1 MAKSA
6 WAKFATHISF
16 HGGLFLGPMNDGA
29 PFVEMFRLLISEEEC
44 ALGMH
49 IPNKPTSVENLAQ
62 AANIPVEKAAALLK
76 HMSQKGVCFER
87 ITEDGKCFYNITP
100 FIPGFY
106 EFVMT
111 DPETKK
117 NAAVAAEF
125 RRTLDE
131 LGVLLRNVSVQG
143 GGLMKVTPVM
153 QEINAQQKVY
163 SYEDVM
169 TFINKATRYSVAD
182 CACRTAAK
190 LVGKGCE
197 HPIEDTCMQFDDT
210 ADYYV
215 RTGRG
220 HYVTREEAIAV
231 LEYTEKAGLVH
242 CAFQVEGKDY
252 TTFICNCCGCSCA
265 GIRQINRLDANP
277 MSHSNFRAAINDDKC
292 VACGECVNICPVNA
306 VTLGTK
312 FAADGTVQS
321 YNYRKAQKT
330 WLKKSD
336 IHDDFINERNIAAK
350 FGTAP
355 CKVACPA
362 HISVQGY
369 IAKAAEGKY
378 LEALEV
384 IKKDNPLPAVCG
396 RICPHPCEAECTRNT
411 LDQSLAI
418 DAIKQFIADHE
429 REAKNR
435 FIPKKKAHY
444 DNKAAVIGSGPAG
457 LTCAYYLAVDGF
469 QVTVF
474 EKDSKPGGMLT
485 MGIPAFRLEKE
496 VIDSEIEVLRSLG
509 VEFRCN
515 TEVGKDVSIAA
526 LREAGYEAFYIAIGA
541 QKGATL
547 GLQNEDLP
555 NVLNGVT
562 YLALANTG
570 KPTNTKGRV
579 IVVGGGNVAIDVAR
593 TAIRE
598 GAESVDMYCLE
609 SPEEMPA
616 AKDEQLEATEE
627 GIRFHCGWGPKEIL
641 CEGGR
646 ATGIRFKKCTAVRN
660 AEGRFAPQ
668 YDESVT
674 ETVEAETV
682 LLAIGQT
689 VDWGGLLE
697 GTKIDT
703 DGGKRAKVEPVSF
716 RTAERD
722 IFAGGDVVTGPKF
735 AIDAI
740 AAGKEGAISISRL
753 LRGRH
758 LTDGRHGQ
766 YRAIETD
773 KVEIDRNSV
782 SATPRQYA
790 PDVDHLKAI
799 KTFNDLRTGLTEEQI
814 RKEAERCLHCGE
826 SVVDTD
832 RCIGCGV
839 CTHRCEFDAIHLVRV
854 DDTQSAENMK
864 NWYGRL
870 AKNVVK
876 RGFSI
881 AANGIASIG
890 KRKLDDA

>member
-1 MAKSA
+1 MAKST
-6 WAKFATHISF
+6 WAKFTTHISF
-16 HGGLFLGPMNDGA
+16 HGGLFLGPMGDGA

-44 ALGMH
+44 KLGMH
-49 IPNKPTSVENLAQ
+49 LTNKPMSVEKIAES
-62 AANIPVEKAAALLK
+62 AKVPVEKAAEMLK
-76 HMSQKGVCFER
+76 HMSQKGACFER
-87 ITEDGKCFYNITP
+87 ITEDGRCFYNITP

-117 NAAVAAEF
+117 NTKVAAEF
-125 RRTLDE
+125 RRTLNE
-131 LGVLLRNVSVQG
+131 LGVLLRNVDVQG

-153 QEINAQQKVY
+153 KEISAQQKVY
-163 SYEDVM
+163 AYEDVL
-169 TFINKATRYSVAD
+169 TFINKAERYSVAD

-197 HPIEDTCMQFDDT
+197 HPIEDTCLQFDDT

-220 HYVTREEAIAV
+220 HYITKEEAIQV
-231 LEYTEKAGLVH
+231 LEYTEKSGLVH
-242 CAFQVEGKDY
+242 CAFQVEGKDW

-277 MSHSNFRAAINDDKC
+277 MSHSNFRAQINDDNC
-292 VACGECVNICPVNA
+292 VACGECVKICPVNA
-306 VTLGTK
+306 VVLGTK
-312 FAADGTVQS
+312 FADEDNQS
-321 YNYRKAQKT
+321 YEYRKAQHT
-330 WLKKSD
+330 ALKKD
-336 IHDDFINERNIAAK
+336 DVHDDFMNERNFAGK
-350 FGTAP
+350 CGTAP

-362 HISVQGY
+362 HVSVQGY

-418 DAIKQFIADHE
+418 DAIKMFVADQE
-429 REAKNR
+429 RDRENR
-435 FIPKKKAHY
+435 FVPTKKAAW
-444 DNKAAVIGSGPAG
+444 NKKVAVIGSGPAG

-469 QVTVF
+469 DVTVF
-474 EKDSKPGGMLT
+474 EKSEKPGGMLM
-485 MGIPAFRLEKE
+485 MGIPSFRLEKD
-496 VIDSEIEVLRSLG
+496 VIDSEIEVLRELG

-515 TEVGKDVSIAA
+515 TEVGKDVTISA
-526 LREAGYEAFYIAIGA
+526 LKSDGYEAFYLAIGA
-541 QKGATL
+541 QKGASL
-547 GLQNEDLP
+547 GLDGENLP
-555 NVLNGVT
+555 NVINGVD

-570 KPTNTKGRV
+570 KPTNTAKRV

-609 SPEEMPA
+609 SAEEMPA
-616 AKDEQLEATEE
+616 AKDEQLEAQEE
-627 GIRFHCGWGPKEIL
+627 GIRFHCGWGPKAIL
-641 CEGGR
+641 DENGK
-646 ATGIRFKKCTAVRN
+646 ATGIEFKKCTAVRD
-660 AEGRFAPQ
+660 ASGRFAPQ
-668 YDESVT
+668 YDESVV
-674 ETVEAETV
+674 ETVNAETI
-682 LLAIGQT
+682 LLAIGQRI
-689 VDWGGLLE
+689 DWGTLLD
-697 GTKIDT
+697 GTNVQT
-703 DGGKRAKVEPVSF
+703 DKGSRAKVELLSF
-716 RTAERD
+716 QTAENG

-758 LTDGRHGQ
+758 LTDGRNSQ

-773 KVEIDRNSV
+773 KVKVEIASV
-782 SATPRQYA
+782 NRAPRQSV
-790 PDVDHLKAI
+790 PDVDHTAAI
-799 KTFNDLRTGLTEEQI
+799 HSFNDMRKGLTEEQI
-814 RKEAERCLHCGE
+814 KTETMRCLHCGQ
-826 SVVDTD
+826 SVVDTV

-854 DDTQSAENMK
+854 DDTQSAQNMA

-876 RGFSI
+876 RGFNI
-881 AANGIASIG
+881 AVSDITG
-890 KRKLDDA
+890 KGKS